1 MDVGEGVV
9 VGGRV
14 VVCGGAEADRETGAG
29 TGTGL
34 CLNILGKELGSG

>member
-14 VVCGGAEADRETGAG
+14 VVCGGAEAGAG
-29 TGTGL
+29 AGAEL

>member
-14 VVCGGAEADRETGAG
+14 VVCGGAEAE
-29 TGTGL
+29 L